1 MWLQSVAMHAILALA
16 AGATHTLAGASFRA
30 LAVGIALHLG
40 KVAAEARSWHG
51 IVSHAHPRS
60 RLRFRTTLGAFA
72 GAIGANAV
80 LPARVGE
87 ALRLGIV
94 RRRLPGSTVGTIAGT
109 MVLETAIEIV
119 FGIVVIVIVLLSGR
133 SVGHIGAPKALAH
146 SHPLVLAAV
155 GVGAL
160 AVVIVGLVSRRRV
173 ARVAAAI
180 GRGMSVMRSPRYLLR
195 GVMLWKLLAWTL
207 RFAAVYF
214 FLLAFHV
221 GGGLW
226 VVLLVVAA
234 QNLAGL
240 LPLAPGSAGTQQ
252 AALALALAG
261 TVGTGAIVGFG
272 VGMQGATTLADVAVG
287 VVAVALVSSW
297 SDVRTALRPSA
308 RRLASA

>member
-1 MWLQSVAMHAILALA
+1 MHAILALA
-16 AGATHTLAGASFRA
+16 AGATHTLAGASLRA

-94 RRRLPGSTVGTIAGT
+94 RRRLPGSIVATIAGT

-119 FGIVVIVIVLLSGR
+119 FGIVVIVVVLLSGR
-133 SVGHIGAPKALAH
+133 SVGHIGAPAALAR
-146 SHPLVLAAV
+146 SHPLALAAV
-155 GVGAL
+155 GVGTMT
-160 AVVIVGLVSRRRV
+160 VVIAGLVSRRRV
-173 ARVAAAI
+173 ARAAVAI
-180 GRGMSVMRSPRYLLR
+180 GRGMSVMRSPPYLLR

-287 VVAVALVSSW
+287 VLAVALVSSW
-297 SDVRTALRPSA
+297 SDVRTALRPSR